1 MRALASSA
9 AGRPLRLVSFPSR
22 ASVDATPLQLG
33 LAALA
38 ATAGAAVNA
47 IAGGGTLITFP
58 TLIAIGIPPIVANAT
73 SSVAL
78 WPGTV
83 GSMWGYRRELV
94 GARAWAIR
102 FAIPSL
108 LGGIVGALL
117 LLRTSS
123 ERFSAIVPFLVLGAT
138 VLFMGQGPL
147 GAYLRRRQAI
157 AREALAGAG
166 RSGGTVD
173 KTVPLEPARG
183 VPPVGSRQ
191 NAGRPDAHTAEAQHP
206 AGAMPATAGQ
216 GVVALDP
223 ATSRPEQLAAPPVA
237 FLVYQFLVSIYG
249 GYFGAGMGIL
259 MLAALGFMGL
269 VNIHQM
275 NGLKNWGG
283 TCINLVAVTI
293 FAVSGIVNWPIALV
307 MAIGAAIG
315 GYAGSGLA
323 QRVEQRTVR
332 RAIIGIGL
340 ASGVWLLVQRV

>member
-1 MRALASSA
+1 MDAS
-9 AGRPLRLVSFPSR
+9 
-22 ASVDATPLQLG
+22 PLQLA

-38 ATAGAAVNA
+38 AAAGAAVNA

-58 TLIAIGIPPIVANAT
+58 TLVAIGIPPIVANAT

-94 GARAWAIR
+94 GARAWAVR

-138 VLFMGQGPL
+138 VLFMAQGPL
-147 GAYLRRRQAI
+147 GAYLRRRQA
-157 AREALAGAG
+157 A
-166 RSGGTVD
+166 V
-173 KTVPLEPARG
+173 
-183 VPPVGSRQ
+183 
-191 NAGRPDAHTAEAQHP
+191 PDAATSGAP
-206 AGAMPATAGQ
+206 APDRVT
-216 GVVALDP
+216 GVVAVDS
-223 ATSRPEQLAAPPVA
+223 ATSRPAPLDAPPLA

-269 VNIHQM
+269 INIHQM

-283 TCINLVAVTI
+283 TCINFVAVAI
-293 FAVSGIVNWPIALV
+293 FAVSGIVSWPIALV
-307 MAIGAAIG
+307 MALGATIG

-323 QRVEQRTVR
+323 QRVAQRTVR

-340 ASGVWLLVQRV
+340 ASGVWLLAQQL